1 MGILD
6 DADAY
11 VEFLTKNRLSTNQF
25 LLLYL
30 LYTEQMFKINKKL
43 KFKSIGNIY
52 KWSNEGIGWS
62 ENEIDDLISKD
73 YVFGIKSRQV
83 NGVVGKGMSVKVV
96 DDNGQTHLPF

>member
-30 LYTEQMFKINKKL
+30 LYTEQMFKIKTKTDDRPA
-43 KFKSIGNIY
+43 
-52 KWSNEGIGWS
+52 S
-62 ENEIDDLISKD
+62 ELM
-73 YVFGIKSRQV
+73 
-83 NGVVGKGMSVKVV
+83 NGRPS
-96 DDNGQTHLPF
+96 TP